1 MILSIDAFS
10 DLGCVREQN
19 EDMVLVQGEMIRDD
33 KLQLQLEPMEGF
45 PAVVAVADGMGGH
58 NGGEFASELVVQS
71 LDEFAHGLNRGL
83 SFDELKTLFN
93 EWIGMI
99 HAEIVS
105 KGKEIPAFLNM
116 GTTLVGLLVYE
127 SRIFWYNAG
136 DSRLYRFR
144 GGILSQV
151 SSDHS
156 MREMVDPTAP
166 SNMICN
172 SIGGGDEVFIDFTE
186 ISETVFDDDLFILC
200 SDGLND
206 MLSDDR
212 IESLLEQH
220 ADATQLVGQAKQAGG
235 KDNVSVVLIG
245 FKEVVKPVETITG
258 VIEEAENGETLKE
271 TEITAK
277 EAGGES
283 EEAAKKPG
291 EVKENAEGSVETPG
305 KEDEPPQTDK
315 FFAMRKNEK
324 KGGFFHRKG

>member
-10 DLGCVREQN
+10 DTGCVRENN

-33 KLQLQLEPMEGF
+33 KLQLQLEPVEGF

-71 LDEFAHGLNRGL
+71 LDDFAHGLNRGL
-83 SFDELKTLFN
+83 SYHELKTLFN
-93 EWIGMI
+93 LWIRMI
-99 HAEIVS
+99 HGEIVS

-116 GTTLVGLLVYE
+116 GTTLVGMLVYE
-127 SRIFWYNAG
+127 NRIFWYNAG

-151 SSDHS
+151 STDHS

-206 MLSDDR
+206 MLSDDL

-220 ADATQLVGQAKQAGG
+220 ADAGQLVGQAKQAGG
-235 KDNVSVVLIG
+235 KDNVSVVLIM
-245 FKEVVKPVETITG
+245 FKKVVKPVETITG
-258 VIEEAENGETLKE
+258 GIKEAENGERLQGTGD
-271 TEITAK
+271 TAK
-277 EAGGES
+277 ESGGKS
-283 EEAAKKPG
+283 EEADKKPE
-291 EVKENAEGSVETPG
+291 EVIENAEGFVKTPG
-305 KEDEPPQTDK
+305 KEDEPPQGDK
-315 FFAMRKNEK
+315 LFTMKKSEI